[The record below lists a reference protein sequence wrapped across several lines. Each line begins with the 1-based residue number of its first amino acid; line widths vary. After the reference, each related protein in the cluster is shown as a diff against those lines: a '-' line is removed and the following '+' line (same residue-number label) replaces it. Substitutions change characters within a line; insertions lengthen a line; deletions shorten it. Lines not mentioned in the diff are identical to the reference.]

1 MNVIIRV
8 YDKNLMFK
16 SENVSCNFTDNSLE
30 IFCPNLTKEKMTE
43 LKIKNFK
50 KNETDILK
58 FSPADVTIID
68 EGSSKVYTGDLVF
81 DEEKVCLSLEN
92 YKIKKLI
99 NLGCFS
105 FVTQINL

>member
-1 MNVIIRV
+1 M
-8 YDKNLMFK
+8 K
-16 SENVSCNFTDNSLE
+16 
-30 IFCPNLTKEKMTE
+30 KMTE

-81 DEEKVCLSLEN
+81 DEEKACISLEN

-99 NLGCFS
+99 LQKFIQEIWFLMRKKHVFLLKIIKLKNL
-105 FVTQINL
+105 